1 MVVDEG
7 GAGMHTTR
15 SVQGVDVRL
24 DRALVGAV
32 RAGEVHLERSAAGP
46 VLSRGSVTMEYAGC
60 GPLFATGDVSISRGG
75 CGPLLTTGDVS
86 IERGGTQSILAAGDV
101 TLGTGAFAGVV
112 LGRRIELREG
122 SRVLMSRSQA
132 AAFGVAVG
140 AAAGVVS
147 VLLRTRT
154 RAG

>member
-1 MVVDEG
+1 MQ
-7 GAGMHTTR
+7 TTR

-60 GPLFATGDVSISRGG
+60 GPLFATGDVSISKGG
-75 CGPLLTTGDVS
+75 CGPVLTTGDVS
-86 IERGGTQSILAAGDV
+86 IERGGTQTILSTGDV
-101 TLGTGAFAGVV
+101 TLGAGSFAGIV
-112 LGRRIELREG
+112 LGRRIELQEG
-122 SRVLMSRSQA
+122 ARVLMSRSQA
-132 AAFGVAVG
+132 AVFGLALG

-147 VLLRTRT
+147 ALLRART
-154 RAG
+154 PTG